1 MLTVSSQSYSAF
13 ALAVSYY
20 QTNKNQE
27 CYKWMKVCIECED
40 KTSNWDVHAATLAR
54 AYIGNNNSFDRCS
67 LLFLL
72 IENANESGRP
82 EKSLEYCHEV
92 EKLAVWQGFTSDDK
106 NALLAYFRGCA
117 LRLLKQ
123 VDQAKSSLIK
133 VDFFLEFFACCFHV
147 FLVRKAAGFHH
158 KPLSLEA
165 RRAVPYALLVLGE
178 ISMRELGQL
187 DAADRFFK
195 KIEQFKEKFL
205 FQDSLSFRL
214 KSNVEVLQCKKAK
227 AGQ

>member
-1 MLTVSSQSYSAF
+1 VAC
-13 ALAVSYY
+13 Y
-20 QTNKNQE
+20 QTNKKQD
-27 CYKWMKVCIECED
+27 CIKWIKVSMEFED
-40 KTSNWDVHAATLAR
+40 KTNNWDVYACSLSR
-54 AYIGNNNSFDRCS
+54 AFIANNNIFDRCS
-67 LLFLL
+67 LLFVL

-82 EKSLEYCHEV
+82 EKSLEYCSEV
-92 EKLAVWQGFTSDDK
+92 EKIAAWQGFAQDDK
-106 NALLAYFRGCA
+106 NALLCYFRGCA
-117 LRLLKQ
+117 LRLLGQ

-133 VDFFLEFFACCFHV
+133 VRYVLLLISFFDKTN
-147 FLVRKAAGFHH
+147 KAAGFHH
-158 KPLSLEA
+158 KPLAMEA

-178 ISMRELGQL
+178 ISMRELNQL

-227 AGQ
+227 AAQQQ